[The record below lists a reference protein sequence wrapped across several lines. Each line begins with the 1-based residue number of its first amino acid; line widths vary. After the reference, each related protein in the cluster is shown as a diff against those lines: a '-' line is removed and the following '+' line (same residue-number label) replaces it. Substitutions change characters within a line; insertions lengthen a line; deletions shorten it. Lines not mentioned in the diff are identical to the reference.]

1 MANLPNNLIAHYKMN
16 DNLATDVIIDS
27 SGNSHNGVVKDV
39 GGTATSAFHS
49 VAGKINLAQEF
60 DGGDDYIEVTD
71 HDDFTPALTPFSIS
85 SWVYM
90 HDATSF
96 YIASKGVY
104 NTDGEWG
111 LYFDSSDRP
120 VFEFFDESVVDC
132 YIARYHNSA
141 YTAYENQWIHIVA
154 TYDGGVSATGIKI
167 YINGLRVDDTSDTNG
182 IFVAVENLNHAI
194 WIGRYNTIEANGT
207 IDNVMFFSQVLDQ
220 VDVDYLYNAGSGREE
235 FSDYRPRHIG
245 RTGYRDYRNRY

>member
-1 MANLPNNLIAHYKMN
+1 MEARFIQPQVNTAGLIGHWKFHEGTAFDYSLNGNSGTLTGTTLTYRYPGLDLEGADEHIVI
-16 DNLATDVIIDS
+16 DDDVI
-27 SGNSHNGVVKDV
+27 
-39 GGTATSAFHS
+39 
-49 VAGKINLAQEF
+49 
-60 DGGDDYIEVTD
+60 
-71 HDDFTPALTPFSIS
+71 FTPTLTPFSIS
-85 SWVYM
+85 AWCYM

-182 IFVAVENLNHAI
+182 IFVAVENLNHAV
-194 WIGRYNTIEANGT
+194 WIGRYSTIYANGL
-207 IDNVMFFSQVLDQ
+207 IDDVMIFNVEKSTAEAKSIYEVT
-220 VDVDYLYNAGSGREE
+220 R
-235 FSDYRPRHIG
+235 R
-245 RTGYRDYRNRY
+245 RYGV